1 MFGNTND
8 GVKENEGG
16 KGEGAGRGGAEPAS
30 PGNALKFR
38 ADLAL
43 RGGVG
48 GGGHETTVIR
58 LPPTPTPPARKNS
71 VWDGTPS
78 EWTGRA
84 AAALVLTRITHILQG
99 QGRASA
105 PVPAAT

>member
-43 RGGVG
+43 RGG
-48 GGGHETTVIR
+48 GGHETTVIR
-58 LPPTPTPPARKNS
+58 LPPTPRLGKTQFGTGHHLSGPAERQQL
-71 VWDGTPS
+71 WF
-78 EWTGRA
+78 
-84 AAALVLTRITHILQG
+84 
-99 QGRASA
+99 
-105 PVPAAT
+105 